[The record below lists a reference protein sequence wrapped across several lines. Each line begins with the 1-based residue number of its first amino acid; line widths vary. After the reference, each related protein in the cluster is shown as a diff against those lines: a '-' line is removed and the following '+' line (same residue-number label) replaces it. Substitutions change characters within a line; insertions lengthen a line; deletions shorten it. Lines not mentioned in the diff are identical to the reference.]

1 MPSAKI
7 ARYTSKEL
15 AGMRRKG
22 TDRTDWPRVR
32 TTKDKDI
39 VIDGD
44 APEITEEFLRNAV
57 ITVKRPKQ
65 NLTLRVDP
73 DVLEWFRAKG
83 KGYQTRINAI
93 LRAYMQSQ
101 RKAS

>member
-1 MPSAKI
+1 MPPAKF

-15 AGMRRKG
+15 AEMRRKG
-22 TDRTDWPRVR
+22 TDRTDWPRVKA
-32 TTKDKDI
+32 TKDKDI
-39 VIDGD
+39 VIDDD

-93 LRAYMQSQ
+93 LRAYMQAQ